1 MSKGLFITI
10 EGGEGAGKT
19 TLIKL
24 LEAELQAKGLPV
36 LITREPGGI
45 PIAEKIR
52 EVILDRSHTSMDG
65 RTEALLYAAARRQ
78 HLVEKVV
85 PALEAGHW
93 VICDRFIDSSLA
105 YQGYAR
111 GLGMETVR
119 EINRYAIEQWMPD
132 VTLYLDL
139 PPELGLSRIAA
150 ASQREVNRLDLEAES
165 FHRKVREG
173 YLLLQEQEPK
183 RIVKLDASGA
193 PEDIFKEACR
203 IILSL
208 QAGFKAENV

>member
-1 MSKGLFITI
+1 MFITI

-19 TLIKL
+19 TLIRL
-24 LEAELQAKGLPV
+24 LAAELEAQGLPV
-36 LITREPGGI
+36 MTTREPGGI

-52 EVILDRSHTSMDG
+52 EVILDTSHTSMDG

-85 PALEAGHW
+85 PALDAGQW

-119 EINRYAIEQWMPD
+119 EINRYAIESWMPD
-132 VTLYLDL
+132 ITLYLDI
-139 PPELGLSRIAA
+139 PPELGLARIAA
-150 ASQREVNRLDLEAES
+150 SSQREVNRLDLEKES
-165 FHRKVREG
+165 FHRKVRQG
-173 YLLLQEQEPK
+173 YLLLQEQEPE
-183 RIVKLDASGA
+183 RIVMLDASGE
-193 PEDIFKEACR
+193 PEEILKEACHV
-203 IILSL
+203 ILN
-208 QAGFKAENV
+208 AR